1 MTNETHDPNRSS
13 WVETADGH
21 PEFPVQNLPLG
32 IFSEARGRPRPGVA
46 IGDYI
51 LDLAGG
57 VDAGLLPDFPAED
70 LSGGTLN
77 AVLAWPPAERTAL
90 RRTISDTLHDRRY
103 EGLARPLLHHRQSCA
118 LHLPASIG
126 DYTDFYAGI
135 HHATNVGRLFRPTN
149 PLLPNYK
156 HMPIGYH
163 GRASSVRPSDEPVIR
178 PRGQRLPSGS
188 ETPQFS
194 PTARL
199 DFELELGIWIA
210 GSNALGR
217 PIDIAD
223 TAGHIAGLCLLNDWS
238 ARDVQ
243 AWEYQPLG
251 PFLAKSFHTTVS
263 PWIVTVDA
271 LEPFRI
277 AQPPRA
283 AEDPRP
289 LPYLWSDR
297 DQATGAF
304 NIRFDASISSKG
316 MREASL
322 PPHRLSSV
330 STAQLYWTIAQM
342 IAHHAS
348 NGCNL
353 RPGDLLGS
361 GTISGPTADSFGSLL
376 EMTQGGSKP
385 ITLPTGESRT
395 FLADGDEIVISA
407 VASAPNRVQIGFGTC
422 RALIAPAPGG

>member
-1 MTNETHDPNRSS
+1 MIDETHDPNRGS
-13 WVETADGH
+13 WVETAAGH
-21 PEFPVQNLPLG
+21 PQFPAQNLPLG
-32 IFSEARGRPRPGVA
+32 IFSEARGRPRPGAA

-51 LDLAGG
+51 VDLAGA
-57 VDAGLLPDFPAED
+57 VDAGLLSEFPPED

-77 AVLAWPPAERTAL
+77 AVMAWPPAERAAL
-90 RRTISDTLHDRRY
+90 RRAISDSVCDRRF
-103 EGLARPLLHHRQSCA
+103 EGLARPLLHHQRNCT
-118 LHLPASIG
+118 LHLPAAIG

-135 HHATNVGRLFRPTN
+135 HHATNVGRQFRPAN

-156 HMPIGYH
+156 YMPIGYH
-163 GRASSVRPSDEPVIR
+163 GRASSVRPSEVPVIR
-178 PRGQRLPSGS
+178 PRGQRLRAGS
-188 ETPQFS
+188 EMPEFG
-194 PTARL
+194 PTTRL

-210 GSNALGR
+210 GGNALGR
-217 PIDIAD
+217 PIDIGDA
-223 TAGHIAGLCLLNDWS
+223 AGHIAGLCLLNDWS
-238 ARDVQ
+238 ARDIQ

-263 PWIVTVDA
+263 PWVVTAEA

-277 AQPPRA
+277 AQAPRA

-289 LPYLWSDR
+289 LPHLWSDQ

-304 NIRFDASISSKG
+304 NIRFEVGLSSQR

-322 PPHRLSSV
+322 PPQRLSSV
-330 STAQLYWTIAQM
+330 CASQLYWTVAQM

-353 RPGDLLGS
+353 RPADLLGS
-361 GTISGPTADSFGSLL
+361 GTISGPAADTLGSLL
-376 EMTQGGSKP
+376 EMTQGGSQP
-385 ITLPTGESRT
+385 IALPAGESRT

-407 VASAPNRVQIGFGTC
+407 VATAPNRVPIGFGTC
-422 RALIAPAPGG
+422 RASIAPAVDS

>member
-1 MTNETHDPNRSS
+1 MIDETHDPNRSS

-32 IFSEARGRPRPGVA
+32 IFSETRVAPRPGVA
-46 IGDYI
+46 IGESI
-51 LDLAGG
+51 FDLGG
-57 VDAGLLPDFPAED
+57 AVDTGLLPEFPPED
-70 LSGGTLN
+70 LSAATLN
-77 AVLAWPPAERTAL
+77 AILAWPAARRAAL
-90 RRTISDTLHDRRY
+90 RRTISDTLCDRRF
-103 EGLARPLLHHRQSCA
+103 EGLVRPLLHDRRSST

-135 HHATNVGRLFRPTN
+135 NHAMNVGRLFRPDN

-156 HMPIGYH
+156 NMPIGYH
-163 GRASSVRPSDEPVIR
+163 GRASSVRPSETPVIR
-178 PRGQRLPSGS
+178 PRGQRLQGGHAP
-188 ETPQFS
+188 PQFC

-210 GSNALGR
+210 QGNPLGR
-217 PIDIAD
+217 PIGIAD
-223 TAGHIAGLCLLNDWS
+223 AHEYIAGLCLLNDWS
-238 ARDVQ
+238 ARDIQ

-263 PWIVTVDA
+263 PWIVTAEA
-271 LEPFRI
+271 LEPYRV
-277 AQPPRA
+277 AQLPRP
-283 AEDPRP
+283 AEDPVP

-297 DQATGAF
+297 DQRSGSF
-304 NIRFDASISSKG
+304 NIRFEVDICSQK

-330 STAQLYWTIAQM
+330 CAAHLYWTIAQM
-342 IAHHAS
+342 IAHHSS

-353 RPGDLLGS
+353 RPADLFGS
-361 GTISGPTADSFGSLL
+361 GTISGPAADSFGSLL
-376 EMTQGGSKP
+376 EITQGGSQP
-385 ITLPTGESRT
+385 ITLPTGEART

-407 VASAPNRVQIGFGTC
+407 FATAPNRVQIGFGTC
-422 RALIAPAPGG
+422 RASIAPAPDG